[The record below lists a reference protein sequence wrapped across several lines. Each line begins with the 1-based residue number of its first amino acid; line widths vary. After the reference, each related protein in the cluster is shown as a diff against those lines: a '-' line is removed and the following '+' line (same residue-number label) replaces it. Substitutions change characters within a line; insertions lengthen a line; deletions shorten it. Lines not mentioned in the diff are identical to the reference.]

1 MRAAC
6 RTSLCLAYALALALA
21 CALTACDGEDSAG
34 DADAHAA
41 LAVRQVAAALDASG
55 SLARLVVPLEAS
67 AELAVLGPDLAR
79 VRKVQ
84 GAITAFRALV
94 ANSTCMRVETDGATY
109 LDLTFD
115 ACRIAFVITLDG
127 ALRAS
132 VAIESAGGTPTGIAV
147 SVQVPSLVLAG
158 PLGTR
163 QLSGALELRQ
173 QISPLGA
180 PVELD
185 GELQYAVDGDAL
197 VTASIG
203 AAWQVTGDCVSVT
216 AGAQLS
222 GERLGA
228 LGPIALSG
236 EDIQR
241 CRDECPTAGS
251 VELSYGRG
259 KLLAWTYTGAGT
271 AIVMGPRG
279 GRAEVPLA
287 CAGG

>member
-1 MRAAC
+1 MRAAR
-6 RTSLCLAYALALALA
+6 RTSRCLAYALALA
-21 CALTACDGEDSAG
+21 CALTACHGEDGDGDG
-34 DADAHAA
+34 DASGGDA
-41 LAVRQVAAALDASG
+41 LAVRQVAAALDAGGVLS
-55 SLARLVVPLEAS
+55 RLVVPLEAS
-67 AELAVLGPDLAR
+67 ADLALLGPDVAR
-79 VRKVQ
+79 VRKIQ
-84 GAITAFRALV
+84 NAITAFRAL
-94 ANSTCMRVETDGATY
+94 ATDPTCMRVETDGATY

-115 ACRIAFVITLDG
+115 ACRIASVLTLDG

-132 VAIESAGGTPTGIAV
+132 VAIEAAGGTPTGVAV
-147 SVQVPSLVLAG
+147 SMRVPRLVLTG
-158 PLGTR
+158 PLRSR
-163 QLSGALELRQ
+163 QLSGELTLRQ
-173 QISPLGA
+173 QIAPPGA

-203 AAWQVTGDCVSVT
+203 AAWKVTGDCVSIT

-259 KLLAWTYTGAGT
+259 KLLAWTYTGADT
-271 AIVMGPRG
+271 AIVIGPRG
-279 GRAEVPLA
+279 RRAEVSLA
-287 CAGG
+287 CGGG